1 MSRLCSSDWGNSVSW
16 DFTIAPLLPWP
27 VLAVLAAAG
36 LVLIAISVLTRGRGW
51 ILRGLALAL
60 LLAALI
66 NPSLRNE
73 DRENLSD
80 IAIAVVDQ
88 SRSQSFGDRNAR
100 TERALSDLKQ
110 AVSRLGNTEL
120 RVVTV
125 TSNASAENDGTRLF
139 AALNEALSEVPPE
152 RFAGAVFI
160 TDGQVHDVPGDVGKL
175 GLNAPLHGLITGSR
189 KEIDRR
195 IIIEQSPRFG
205 IVGKEQTVRF
215 RVEETGNRPGPI
227 GVTIRL
233 NNGEEQNI
241 EVQSGQS
248 VSLPVLVDHG
258 GQNITEIIAD
268 PLPGEITEQN
278 NRAVSIIEGIR
289 DRLRVLLVSGEPH
302 PGERTWRNL
311 LKADASVDLV
321 HFTILRPPEKQ
332 DGTPIKELSLIAFP
346 TRELFVEKLDEFDLI
361 IFDRYQRRG
370 ILPMMYLANIADYVK
385 RGGAV
390 LIAAG
395 PDFAAEDGLYNT
407 PLNAVLQV
415 VPSGQ
420 ILQGGFKP
428 QVTERG
434 QRHPVTRDLPGAE
447 GATPNWGRWFRLVD
461 AQAESGEVVMSGL
474 DNKPLLVLS
483 REEQGRLALLLSD
496 HGWLWARG
504 YEGGG
509 PQTELLRRLAHWLMK
524 EPDLEEEYL
533 SGKQDNDNIL
543 IERRTMADSADPVTV
558 TLPSGATSQVE
569 LKQVKPGVWRASLTV
584 TEPGIHR
591 LTDGKLT
598 AAVAIGSA
606 DPKETADPVATEAK
620 LAPAAKASGG
630 GLYWLEDYVNLPR
643 IGKADAGRQMAG
655 SGWLAFK
662 ANNAHRVRAV
672 HELPLFSTLGSLG
685 LLLMGFAAMW
695 YREGR

>member
-1 MSRLCSSDWGNSVSW
+1 MCPHCSKDWGNSMSW
-16 DFTIAPLLPWP
+16 DFTFAPLLPWP
-27 VLAVLAAAG
+27 VVAALAAVG
-36 LVLIAISVLTRGRGW
+36 LAFIVITIMTRGRGW
-51 ILRGLALAL
+51 LLRGAALAL
-60 LLAALI
+60 LVLALL

-88 SRSQSFGDRNAR
+88 SRSQSFGDRTER
-100 TERALSDLKQ
+100 TERALNDLKQ

-120 RVVTV
+120 RVVSV
-125 TSNASAENDGTRLF
+125 TSNVSADNDGTRLF
-139 AALNEALSEVPPE
+139 GALNEALSEVPPE

-160 TDGQVHDVPGDVGKL
+160 TDGQVHDVPGDMKQL
-175 GLNAPLHGLITGSR
+175 GVTAPLHSLITGSR

-195 IIIEQSPRFG
+195 IVIEQSPRFG
-205 IVGKEQTVRF
+205 IVGKEQTIRF
-215 RVEETGNRPGPI
+215 RVEETGNTPGPI
-227 GVTIRL
+227 GVTIRA

-241 EVQSGQS
+241 EVEPGQS

-278 NRAVSIIEGIR
+278 NRAISIIEGIR

-420 ILQGGFKP
+420 VLEGGFKP

-434 QRHPVTRDLPGAE
+434 QRHPVTRGLPGA
-447 GATPNWGRWFRLVD
+447 GTTPNWGRWFRLVD
-461 AQAESGEVVMSGL
+461 AEAEAGEVVMSGL
-474 DNKPLLVLS
+474 DEKPLLVLS

-533 SGKQDNDNIL
+533 SGKQDHDNIV
-543 IERRTMADSADPVTV
+543 IERRTMADTTDPVTV
-558 TLPSGATSQVE
+558 TLPSGATKQVE
-569 LKQVKPGVWRASLTV
+569 LQQVTPGVWHSSLPV

-591 LTDGKLT
+591 LADGKLT

-620 LAPAAKASGG
+620 LAPAARATGG
-630 GLYWLEDYVNLPR
+630 GLYWLEDYSALPR
-643 IGKADAGRQMAG
+643 IAKAPAGRQMAG

-662 ANNAHRVRAV
+662 ANDAHRVRAV
-672 HELPLFSTLGSLG
+672 HELPLFSTLAALA
-685 LLLMGFAAMW
+685 LLLMAFASMW

>member
-1 MSRLCSSDWGNSVSW
+1 MCRLCSSDWGNSVSW

-125 TSNASAENDGTRLF
+125 TSNVSAENDGTRLF

-447 GATPNWGRWFRLVD
+447 GTTPNWGRWFRLVD

>member
-1 MSRLCSSDWGNSVSW
+1 MNW
-16 DFTIAPLLPWP
+16 DFNIAPLLPWP
-27 VLAVLAAAG
+27 ALAALAAAG
-36 LVLIAISVLTRGRGW
+36 LVFIAVSVLTRGRGW

-60 LLAALI
+60 LLAALV

-73 DRENLSD
+73 DRESLSD

-88 SRSQSFGDRNAR
+88 SRSQSFGDRAAR
-100 TERALSDLKQ
+100 TERALGDLKQ
-110 AVSRLGNTEL
+110 AVARLSNTEL

-125 TSNASAENDGTRLF
+125 TSNVSAENDGTRLF
-139 AALNEALSEVPPE
+139 TALNEALSEVPPE

-160 TDGQVHDVPGDVGKL
+160 TDGQVHDVPKDADKL

-195 IIIEQSPRFG
+195 IVIEQSPRFG

-215 RVEETGNRPGPI
+215 RVEETGNQPGPI

-233 NNGEEQNI
+233 NNGEERNI

-248 VSLPVLVDHG
+248 MSLPVLVDHG

-278 NRAVSIIEGIR
+278 NRAISIIEGIR

-361 IFDRYQRRG
+361 IFDRYQRHG

-420 ILQGGFKP
+420 VLEGGFKP
-428 QVTERG
+428 QVTDRG
-434 QRHPVTRDLPGAE
+434 QRHPVTRGLPGAE
-447 GATPNWGRWFRLVD
+447 GKTPKWGRWFRLVD

-533 SGKQDNDNIL
+533 SGKQDNDNIV
-543 IERRTMADSADPVTV
+543 IERRTMADTAAPVTV
-558 TLPSGATSQVE
+558 TLPSGATRQIE
-569 LKQVKPGVWRASLTV
+569 LKQVTPGVWRAGLPV

-591 LTDGKLT
+591 LADGKLT

-630 GLYWLEDYVNLPR
+630 GLFWLEDYSNLPR

-655 SGWLAFK
+655 SGWLDFK

-672 HELPLFSTLGSLG
+672 HELPLFSTLGSLA

>member
-1 MSRLCSSDWGNSVSW
+1 MSRPCSRDWGNSMSW
-16 DFTIAPLLPWP
+16 DLTFAPIVPWP
-27 VLAVLAAAG
+27 ALVALAVIG
-36 LVLIAISVLTRGRGW
+36 LGFIAITVITRGRGW
-51 ILRGLALAL
+51 ILRALALAL
-60 LLAALI
+60 LLATLA

-80 IAIAVVDQ
+80 IAVAVVDQ
-88 SRSQSFGDRNAR
+88 SRSQSFGDRTQR
-100 TERALSDLKQ
+100 TERALNDLKQ

-125 TSNASAENDGTRLF
+125 TSNVSAENDGTRLF
-139 AALNEALSEVPPE
+139 EALNQALSEVPPE

-160 TDGQVHDVPGDVGKL
+160 TDGEVHDVPADPSRL

-195 IIIEQSPRFG
+195 IILEQSPRFG
-205 IVGKEQTVRF
+205 IVGKQQTIRF
-215 RVEETGNRPGPI
+215 RVEQTGSNARPI

-233 NNGEEQNI
+233 NNGEQQNI
-241 EVQSGQS
+241 DVEPGQS
-248 VSLPVLVDHG
+248 VSVPVLVDHG

-268 PLPGEITEQN
+268 ALPGEITEQN
-278 NRAVSIIEGIR
+278 NRAISLIEGIR

-346 TRELFVEKLDEFDLI
+346 TRELFVEKLNEFDLI

-420 ILQGGFKP
+420 VLQGGFKP

-434 QRHPVTRDLPGAE
+434 QRHPVTRGLPGAQ
-447 GATPNWGRWFRLVD
+447 GPTPSWGRWFRLVE
-461 AQAESGEVVMSGL
+461 AEAESGDVVMSGL

-504 YEGGG
+504 FEGGG

-533 SGKQDNDNIL
+533 SGKQDNDNIV
-543 IERRTMADSADPVTV
+543 IERRTMADTTNPVTV
-558 TLPSGATSQVE
+558 TLPSGATKEVT
-569 LKQVKPGVWRASLTV
+569 LKQAMPGVWRASLPV

-591 LTDGKLT
+591 LADGKLT

-620 LAPAAKASGG
+620 LAPVAKATGG
-630 GLYWLEDYVNLPR
+630 GLYWLEDYSSLPR

-655 SGWLAFK
+655 SGWFAFK
-662 ANNAHRVRAV
+662 ANDAHRVRAV
-672 HELPLFSTLGSLG
+672 HELPLFSTLGSLA
-685 LLLMGFAAMW
+685 LLLLGFAAMW

>member
-1 MSRLCSSDWGNSVSW
+1 MNW
-16 DFTIAPLLPWP
+16 DFNIAPLLPWP
-27 VLAVLAAAG
+27 ALAALAAAG
-36 LVLIAISVLTRGRGW
+36 LVLIAVSVLTRGRGW

-60 LLAALI
+60 LLAALV

-73 DRENLSD
+73 DRESLSD

-88 SRSQSFGDRNAR
+88 SRSQSFGDRTAR
-100 TERALSDLKQ
+100 TERALADLKQ
-110 AVSRLGNTEL
+110 AVARLSNTEL

-125 TSNASAENDGTRLF
+125 TSNVSAENDGTRLF
-139 AALNEALSEVPPE
+139 TALNEALSEVPPE

-160 TDGQVHDVPGDVGKL
+160 TDGQVHDVPKDADKL

-195 IIIEQSPRFG
+195 IVIEQSPRFG

-215 RVEETGNRPGPI
+215 RVEETGNQPGPI
-227 GVTIRL
+227 GVTVRL
-233 NNGEEQNI
+233 NNGEEHNI

-278 NRAVSIIEGIR
+278 NRAISIIEGIR

-420 ILQGGFKP
+420 VLEGGFKP
-428 QVTERG
+428 QVTDRG
-434 QRHPVTRDLPGAE
+434 QRHPVTRGLPGAE
-447 GATPNWGRWFRLVD
+447 GTTPKWGRWFRLVD

-533 SGKQDNDNIL
+533 SGKQDNDNII
-543 IERRTMADSADPVTV
+543 IERRTMADTAAPVTV
-558 TLPSGATSQVE
+558 TLPSGATRQIE
-569 LKQVKPGVWRASLTV
+569 LKQVTPGVWRAGLPV

-591 LTDGKLT
+591 LADGKLT

-630 GLYWLEDYVNLPR
+630 GLFWLEDYSNLPR

-655 SGWLAFK
+655 SGWLDFK

-672 HELPLFSTLGSLG
+672 HELPLFSTLGSLA

>member
-1 MSRLCSSDWGNSVSW
+1 MGW

-27 VLAVLAAAG
+27 LLIALAAGG
-36 LVLIAISVLTRGRGW
+36 LVFIAISAFTRGRGW
-51 ILRGLALAL
+51 ILRAAALAL
-60 LLAALI
+60 LIAALV

-73 DRENLSD
+73 DRESLSD

-88 SRSQSFGDRNAR
+88 SRSQSFGDRTAR
-100 TERALSDLKQ
+100 TERALADLKQ
-110 AVSRLGNTEL
+110 AVARLGNTEL

-125 TSNASAENDGTRLF
+125 TSNSSAENDGTRLF
-139 AALNEALSEVPPE
+139 TALNEALSEVPPE

-160 TDGQVHDVPGDVGKL
+160 TDGEVHDVPAEPGKL
-175 GLNAPLHGLITGSR
+175 GLNAPIHGLITGSR

-195 IIIEQSPRFG
+195 IVIEQSPRFG
-205 IVGKEQTVRF
+205 IVGKEQTIRF
-215 RVEETGNRPGPI
+215 RVEEKGPAPGPI
-227 GVTIRL
+227 GVTIRT
-233 NNGEEQNI
+233 NNGEEHTI
-241 EVQSGQS
+241 EVEPGQS

-268 PLPGEITEQN
+268 ALPGELTEQN
-278 NRAVSIIEGIR
+278 NRAISIIEGIR

-420 ILQGGFKP
+420 VLQGGFKP
-428 QVTERG
+428 RVTDRG
-434 QRHPVTRDLPGAE
+434 QRHPVTRDLPGAQ

-461 AQAESGEVVMSGL
+461 AEAQSGEVVMSGL
-474 DNKPLLVLS
+474 DSKPLLVLS

-533 SGKQDNDNIL
+533 SGKQDNDNIV
-543 IERRTMADSADPVTV
+543 IERRTMADTTAPVTV
-558 TLPSGATSQVE
+558 TLPSGATKQVE
-569 LKQVKPGVWRASLTV
+569 LKQVTPGVWRADLAV

-591 LTDGKLT
+591 LADGKLT

-606 DPKETADPVATEAK
+606 DPKETADPVATEEK
-620 LAPAAKASGG
+620 LAPVARATGG
-630 GLYWLEDYVNLPR
+630 GLYWLEDYSGLPR
-643 IGKADAGRQMAG
+643 LVKADAGRQMAG

-662 ANNAHRVRAV
+662 ANDAHRVRAV

-685 LLLMGFAAMW
+685 LLLMAFAAMW

>member
-1 MSRLCSSDWGNSVSW
+1 MGW
-16 DFTIAPLLPWP
+16 DLTIAPLLPWP
-27 VLAVLAAAG
+27 LLAALAAAG
-36 LVLIAISVLTRGRGW
+36 LVFIAVSGLTRGRGW
-51 ILRGLALAL
+51 PLRALALAL
-60 LLAALI
+60 LLAALV

-88 SRSQSFGDRNAR
+88 SRSQGFGDRTAR
-100 TERALSDLKQ
+100 TERALADLKQ
-110 AVSRLGNTEL
+110 AVARLGNTEL

-125 TSNASAENDGTRLF
+125 TSNVSAENDGTRLF

-152 RFAGAVFI
+152 RFAGSVFI
-160 TDGQVHDVPGDVGKL
+160 TDGEIHDVPAEPGKL
-175 GLNAPLHGLITGSR
+175 GLNAPIHGLITGSR

-195 IIIEQSPRFG
+195 IVIEQSPRFG

-215 RVEETGNRPGPI
+215 RVEETGVAPGPI
-227 GVTIRL
+227 GVTIRT
-233 NNGEEQNI
+233 NSGEEHTI
-241 EVQSGQS
+241 EVEPGQS
-248 VSLPVLVDHG
+248 VSFPVLVDHG

-268 PLPGEITEQN
+268 ALPGEITEQN
-278 NRAVSIIEGIR
+278 NRAISIIEGIR

-420 ILQGGFKP
+420 VLEGGFKP
-428 QVTERG
+428 QVTDRG
-434 QRHPVTRDLPGAE
+434 QRHPVTRDLPGARNP
-447 GATPNWGRWFRLVD
+447 TPNWGRWFRLVD
-461 AQAESGEVVMSGL
+461 AEAQSGEVVMSGL

-533 SGKQDNDNIL
+533 SGRQDNDNIV
-543 IERRTMADSADPVTV
+543 IERRTMADAAEPVTV
-558 TLPSGATSQVE
+558 TLPSGATKQVE
-569 LKQVKPGVWRASLTV
+569 LKQVTPGVWRAGLPV

-591 LTDGKLT
+591 LADGKLT

-606 DPKETADPVATEAK
+606 DPKETADPVATEEK
-620 LAPAAKASGG
+620 LAPVAKATGG
-630 GLYWLEDYVNLPR
+630 GLYWLEDYSRLPR
-643 IGKADAGRQMAG
+643 LVKADAGRQMAG
-655 SGWLAFK
+655 SGWFAFK
-662 ANNAHRVRAV
+662 ANDAHRVRAV

-685 LLLMGFAAMW
+685 LLLMAFAAMW

>member
-1 MSRLCSSDWGNSVSW
+1 MSRHSSKGWASSMNW
-16 DFTIAPLLPWP
+16 DFTLSPLLAWP
-27 VLAVLAAAG
+27 YVAALAAAG
-36 LVLIAISVLTRGRGW
+36 LVFIAITVMTRGRGW
-51 ILRGLALAL
+51 LLRSLALAL
-60 LLAALI
+60 LLLALL

-80 IAIAVVDQ
+80 IAVAVVDQ
-88 SRSQSFGDRNAR
+88 SRSQSFGDRTAR
-100 TERALSDLKQ
+100 TERALADLKQ
-110 AVSRLGNTEL
+110 AVARLGNTEL
-120 RVVTV
+120 RVVSV
-125 TSNASAENDGTRLF
+125 TSNVSTENDGTRLF
-139 AALNEALSEVPPE
+139 AALNQALSEVPPE

-160 TDGQVHDVPGDVGKL
+160 TDGEVHDVPGDVAKL
-175 GLNAPLHGLITGSR
+175 GLNAPLHSLITGSR

-195 IIIEQSPRFG
+195 IVLEQSPRFG
-205 IVGKEQTVRF
+205 IVGKEQTIKF
-215 RVEETGNRPGPI
+215 RVEENGNKPGPI
-227 GVTIRL
+227 GVTVRL

-241 EVQSGQS
+241 EVQPGQS

-420 ILQGGFKP
+420 VLEGGFKP
-428 QVTERG
+428 HVTEKG
-434 QRHPVTRDLPGAE
+434 ERHPVTRGLQGAQ
-447 GATPNWGRWFRLVD
+447 GPTPSWGRWFRQVD
-461 AQAESGEVVMSGL
+461 ADAQSGDVVMSGL
-474 DNKPLLVLS
+474 DDKPLLVLS

-504 YEGGG
+504 FEGGG

-533 SGKQDNDNIL
+533 SGKQNNDKIE
-543 IERRTMADSADPVTV
+543 IERRTMADTASPVTV
-558 TLPSGATSQVE
+558 TLPSGAKKEIELYQVT
-569 LKQVKPGVWRASLTV
+569 PGVWRAGLPV

-591 LTDGKLT
+591 LSDGKLT

-606 DPKETADPVATEAK
+606 DPKETADPIATEAK
-620 LAPAAKASGG
+620 LAPVAKASGG
-630 GLYWLEDYVNLPR
+630 GLYWLEDYSSLPR
-643 IGKADAGRQMAG
+643 IVKADAGRQMAG

-662 ANNAHRVRAV
+662 ANDAHRVRAV
-672 HELPLFSTLGSLG
+672 YELPLFSTLGSLG
-685 LLLMGFAAMW
+685 LLLMAFAAMW

>member
-1 MSRLCSSDWGNSVSW
+1 MNW
-16 DFTIAPLLPWP
+16 DFNIAPLLPWP
-27 VLAVLAAAG
+27 ALAALAAAG
-36 LVLIAISVLTRGRGW
+36 LVFIAVSVLTRGRGW

-60 LLAALI
+60 LLAALV

-73 DRENLSD
+73 DRESLSD

-88 SRSQSFGDRNAR
+88 SRSQSFGDRAAR
-100 TERALSDLKQ
+100 TERALGDLKQ
-110 AVSRLGNTEL
+110 AVARLSNTEL

-125 TSNASAENDGTRLF
+125 TSNVSAENDGTRLF
-139 AALNEALSEVPPE
+139 TALNEALSEVPPE

-160 TDGQVHDVPGDVGKL
+160 TDGQVHDVPKDADKL

-195 IIIEQSPRFG
+195 IVIEQSPRFG

-215 RVEETGNRPGPI
+215 RVEETGNQPGPI
-227 GVTIRL
+227 GVTVRL
-233 NNGEEQNI
+233 NNGEEHNI

-278 NRAVSIIEGIR
+278 NRAISIIEGIR

-420 ILQGGFKP
+420 VLEGGFKP
-428 QVTERG
+428 QVTDRG
-434 QRHPVTRDLPGAE
+434 QRHPVTRGLPGAE
-447 GATPNWGRWFRLVD
+447 GTTPKWGRWFRLVD

-533 SGKQDNDNIL
+533 SGKQDNDNII
-543 IERRTMADSADPVTV
+543 IERRTMADTAAPVTV
-558 TLPSGATSQVE
+558 TLPSGATRQIE
-569 LKQVKPGVWRASLTV
+569 LKQVTPGVWRAGLPV

-591 LTDGKLT
+591 LADGKLT

-630 GLYWLEDYVNLPR
+630 GLFWLEDYSNLPR

-655 SGWLAFK
+655 SGWLDFK

-672 HELPLFSTLGSLG
+672 HELPLFSTLGSLA
-685 LLLMGFAAMW
+685 LLLIGFAAMW

>member
-1 MSRLCSSDWGNSVSW
+1 MNWN
-16 DFTIAPLLPWP
+16 FNIAPLLPWP
-27 VLAVLAAAG
+27 ALAALAAAG
-36 LVLIAISVLTRGRGW
+36 LVFIAVSVLTRGRGW

-60 LLAALI
+60 LLAALV

-73 DRENLSD
+73 DRESLSD

-88 SRSQSFGDRNAR
+88 SRSQSFGDRAAR
-100 TERALSDLKQ
+100 TERALGDLKQ
-110 AVSRLGNTEL
+110 AVARLSNTEL

-125 TSNASAENDGTRLF
+125 TSNVSAENDGTRLF
-139 AALNEALSEVPPE
+139 TALNEALSEVPPE

-160 TDGQVHDVPGDVGKL
+160 TDGQVHDVPKDADKL

-195 IIIEQSPRFG
+195 IVIEQSPRFG

-215 RVEETGNRPGPI
+215 RVEETGNQPGPI
-227 GVTIRL
+227 GVTVRL
-233 NNGEEQNI
+233 NNGEEHNI
-241 EVQSGQS
+241 EVQSGRS

-278 NRAVSIIEGIR
+278 NRAISIIEGIR

-420 ILQGGFKP
+420 VLEGGFKP
-428 QVTERG
+428 QVTDRG
-434 QRHPVTRDLPGAE
+434 QRHPVTRGLPGAE
-447 GATPNWGRWFRLVD
+447 GTTPKWGRWFRLVD
-461 AQAESGEVVMSGL
+461 ARAESGEVVMSGL

-533 SGKQDNDNIL
+533 SGKQDNDNII
-543 IERRTMADSADPVTV
+543 IERRTMADTAAPVTV
-558 TLPSGATSQVE
+558 TPPSGATRQIE
-569 LKQVKPGVWRASLTV
+569 LKQVTPGVWRAGLPV

-591 LTDGKLT
+591 LADGKLT

-630 GLYWLEDYVNLPR
+630 GLFWLEDYSNLPR

-655 SGWLAFK
+655 SGWLDFK

-672 HELPLFSTLGSLG
+672 HELPLFSTLGSLA

>member
-1 MSRLCSSDWGNSVSW
+1 MNW

-27 VLAVLAAAG
+27 VLAVLAAVG
-36 LVLIAISVLTRGRGW
+36 LIFIAISVLTRGRGW

-60 LLAALI
+60 LLAALV

-73 DRENLSD
+73 DRESLSD

-88 SRSQSFGDRNAR
+88 SRSQSFGDRSAR
-100 TERALSDLKQ
+100 TERALGELKQ
-110 AVSRLGNTEL
+110 AVARLGNTEL

-125 TSNASAENDGTRLF
+125 TSNVSAENDGTRLF
-139 AALNEALSEVPPE
+139 TALNEALSEVPPE

-160 TDGQVHDVPGDVGKL
+160 TDGQVHDAPNGTVKL
-175 GLNAPLHGLITGSR
+175 DLKAPLHGLITGSR

-205 IVGKEQTVRF
+205 IVGKEQMVRF
-215 RVEETGNRPGPI
+215 RVEETGNQPGPI
-227 GVTIRL
+227 GITIRL
-233 NNGEEQNI
+233 NNGEEKNI
-241 EVQSGQS
+241 EVQPGQS

-278 NRAVSIIEGIR
+278 NRAISIIEGIR

-420 ILQGGFKP
+420 ILEGGFKP
-428 QVTERG
+428 TVTDRG
-434 QRHPVTRDLPGAE
+434 QRHPVTRGLPGAE
-447 GATPNWGRWFRLVD
+447 GTTPSWGRWFRLVD

-533 SGKQDNDNIL
+533 SGKQDNDNIT
-543 IERRTMADSADPVTV
+543 IERRTMADTTAPVTV
-558 TLPSGATSQVE
+558 TLPSGATRQVE
-569 LKQVKPGVWRASLTV
+569 LKQVMPGVWRAGMPV

-591 LTDGKLT
+591 LSDGKLT

-630 GLYWLEDYVNLPR
+630 GLYWLEDYSGLPR

-662 ANNAHRVRAV
+662 ANDAHRVRAV
-672 HELPLFSTLGSLG
+672 HELPLFSTLGSLA

>member
-1 MSRLCSSDWGNSVSW
+1 MGW

-27 VLAVLAAAG
+27 LLAALAAAG
-36 LVLIAISVLTRGRGW
+36 LVFIAVSAFTRGRGW
-51 ILRGLALAL
+51 LLRAAALAL
-60 LLAALI
+60 LLAALA

-73 DRENLSD
+73 ERENLSD

-88 SRSQSFGDRNAR
+88 SRSQSFGDRTAR

-110 AVSRLGNTEL
+110 AVARLGNTEL

-139 AALNEALSEVPPE
+139 SALSEALSEVPPE

-160 TDGQVHDVPGDVGKL
+160 TDGEVHDVPGEPGKL
-175 GLNAPLHGLITGSR
+175 GLNAPIHSLITGSR
-189 KEIDRR
+189 REIDRR
-195 IIIEQSPRFG
+195 IVIEQSPRFG
-205 IVGKEQTVRF
+205 IVGKEQTIRF
-215 RVEETGNRPGPI
+215 RVEQKGAAPGPV
-227 GVTIRL
+227 GVTIRT
-233 NNGEEQNI
+233 NNGEEQTI
-241 EVQSGQS
+241 DVEPGQS
-248 VSLPVLVDHG
+248 ISLPVLVDHG

-268 PLPGEITEQN
+268 ALPGEITEQN
-278 NRAVSIIEGIR
+278 NRAISIIEGIR

-407 PLNAVLQV
+407 PLNSVLQV

-420 ILQGGFKP
+420 VLQGGFKP
-428 QVTERG
+428 RVTDRG
-434 QRHPVTRDLPGAE
+434 QRHPVTRDLPGAQ
-447 GATPNWGRWFRLVD
+447 GPTPNWGRWFRLVD
-461 AQAESGEVVMSGL
+461 AEAESGEVVMSGL
-474 DNKPLLVLS
+474 DSKPLLVLS

-533 SGKQDNDNIL
+533 SGKQDNDNIV
-543 IERRTMADSADPVTV
+543 IERRTMADKTDPVTV
-558 TLPSGATSQVE
+558 TLPSGATKQVE
-569 LKQVKPGVWRASLTV
+569 LKQITPGVWRADLVV

-591 LTDGKLT
+591 LADGKLT

-606 DPKETADPVATEAK
+606 DPKETADPVATEVK
-620 LAPAAKASGG
+620 LAPVARATGG
-630 GLYWLEDYVNLPR
+630 GLYWLEDYSGLPR
-643 IGKADAGRQMAG
+643 LVKADAGRQMAG
-655 SGWLAFK
+655 SGWLGLK
-662 ANNAHRVRAV
+662 ANDAHRVRAV

-685 LLLMGFAAMW
+685 LLLMAFAAMW